1 MEYASKNVA
10 GAGLGLGIAG
20 TALGLLNGGGGLL
33 SGLGG
38 TSTAADMATVAKT
51 VADITGVTNRC
62 SENTP
67 VTRYEMD
74 MAMKLAAKDSEISL
88 LKSEQ
93 NTEIKIAD
101 VYERIMTRVNQ
112 DQRDQAAWNAN
123 QSVANAQMSAAI
135 ATNANSIAALQ
146 NCCNQ
151 ITKLVVPNT
160 SICPGWGPV
169 QITPEPVTTTIA

>member
-1 MEYASKNVA
+1 MEYASKGIA
-10 GAGLGLGIAG
+10 GTGLGLGIAG
-20 TALGLLNGGGGLL
+20 TALGLLNGGGGIL

-51 VADITGVTNRC
+51 VADLTGVTNRC

-74 MAMKLAAKDSEISL
+74 MAMKLAAKDSEIAL
-88 LKSEQ
+88 IKSEQ

-160 SICPGWGPV
+160 AICPGWGAV
-169 QITPEPVTTTIA
+169 QITPVTP

>member
-1 MEYASKNVA
+1 MEYASKGIA
-10 GAGLGLGIAG
+10 GTGLGLGIAG
-20 TALGLLNGGGGLL
+20 TALGLLNGGGGIL

-51 VADITGVTNRC
+51 VADLTGVTNRC

-74 MAMKLAAKDSEISL
+74 MAMKIAERDNTISL
-88 LKSEQ
+88 LRSEQ
-93 NTEIKIAD
+93 NTEVKIAD
-101 VYERIMTRVNQ
+101 VYARIMEKV
-112 DQRDQAAWNAN
+112 NAN
-123 QSVANAQMSAAI
+123 QKEQSDWNCQQMVNNAQMSAAI

-160 SICPGWGPV
+160 AICPGWGPV
-169 QITPEPVTTTIA
+169 QITPEPVTTTVA

>member
-1 MEYASKNVA
+1 MEYASKGVA
-10 GAGLGLGIAG
+10 NTGLGLGIAG
-20 TALGLLNGGGGLL
+20 TALGLLNGGGGIL

-51 VADITGVTNRC
+51 VADLTGVTNRC

-74 MAMKLAAKDSEISL
+74 MAMKLAAKDSEIAL
-88 LKSEQ
+88 IKSEQ

-160 SICPGWGPV
+160 AICPGWGAV
-169 QITPEPVTTTIA
+169 QITPVTP